1 MATLIMRFSQFT
13 KNLPDFCKS
22 NWLLRIPLAIVFI
35 QQGSSKIPVTIQD
48 AESFSLP
55 LIVWFFVAWGECF
68 AGIGILLGGL
78 MERHLIGDIIT
89 RFSGIVITGIMSGV
103 ILIGEPES
111 LLDVLLYDHF
121 HVMLYVAGLFFAL
134 RGNKA

>member
-48 AESFSLP
+48 AKGF
-55 LIVWFFVAWGECF
+55 
-68 AGIGILLGGL
+68 
-78 MERHLIGDIIT
+78 
-89 RFSGIVITGIMSGV
+89 
-103 ILIGEPES
+103 
-111 LLDVLLYDHF
+111 
-121 HVMLYVAGLFFAL
+121 
-134 RGNKA
+134 